1 MWLRLGDVWRGGPAA
16 GVGGATIVEVRSPGG
31 TDNRRAACAV
41 PIDGVSVVKRFL
53 AGLVVLAVVVL
64 AMTSCGTVESGNVGV
79 RTTLGK
85 VDPQEVEPGIY
96 FGIPGVSRVQEFSAK
111 EIGIDLN
118 DLTPKARDNLTLR
131 DLDMTVYYRVA
142 GASVADLYVK
152 YAGQHTRDEGSRV
165 NLPAYALLTRLARNA
180 IYEQAARIDSL
191 VMHTRRDE
199 LAAAVGK
206 ALQAELDA
214 NDKGVFTV
222 SRVVIRALTT
232 DPAIEKAIQESVAA
246 QKQLETTKQRIAI
259 AEAEAQVEVKRA
271 EGIAQANH
279 IINQSL
285 TREYLQHESNLA
297 LQKFAEKGGTTTVV
311 IPANMQTA
319 PLINI
324 GK

>member
-1 MWLRLGDVWRGGPAA
+1 MVSRIIAA
-16 GVGGATIVEVRSPGG
+16 V
-31 TDNRRAACAV
+31 
-41 PIDGVSVVKRFL
+41 L
-53 AGLVVLAVVVL
+53 LLAVAAAAL
-64 AMTSCGTVESGNVGV
+64 TSCGTIESGNVGV

-85 VDPQEVEPGIY
+85 VNPEEVEPGI
-96 FGIPGVSRVQEFSAK
+96 FLGLPGISRVQEFSAK

-131 DLDMTVYYRVA
+131 DLDVTVYYRVQQ
-142 GASVADLYVK
+142 GAIADLYIK
-152 YAGQHTRDEGSRV
+152 YAGQHGLEEGKRSV
-165 NLPAYALLTRLARNA
+165 YLPAIGLLQRLARNV

-199 LAAAVGK
+199 LAAAVHK
-206 ALQAELDA
+206 SLQLELDT
-214 NDKGVFTV
+214 NDKGVFFVT
-222 SRVVIRALTT
+222 RVVIRALTT

-259 AEAEAQVEVKRA
+259 AEAEAQVEIKKA
-271 EGIAQANH
+271 EGIAKANQ

-297 LQKFAEKGGTTTVV
+297 LQKFAEKGGTSTVV

-324 GK
+324 GGK

>member
-1 MWLRLGDVWRGGPAA
+1 VLRSS
-16 GVGGATIVEVRSPGG
+16 VEG
-31 TDNRRAACAV
+31 
-41 PIDGVSVVKRFL
+41 SVVKRVL
-53 AGLVVLAVVVL
+53 VGLVLLAVVLL
-64 AMTSCGTVESGNVGV
+64 AVTSCGTVESGNVGI

-85 VDPQEVEPGIY
+85 VNPEEIEPGLY
-96 FGIPGVSRVQEFSAK
+96 FGVPGVSRVQEFSAK
-111 EIGIDLN
+111 EIGLDLN
-118 DLTPKARDNLTLR
+118 DLTPKARDNLSLR
-131 DLDMTVYYRVA
+131 DLDVTVYYRVA
-142 GASVADLYVK
+142 GGSIADLYIK

-165 NLPAYALLTRLARNA
+165 NLPAYAMLQRLARNA
-180 IYEQAARIDSL
+180 IYEQASRIDSL

-199 LAAAVGK
+199 LAAAVSK
-206 ALQAELDA
+206 ALQIELDA

-222 SRVVIRALTT
+222 TRVVIRALTT

-271 EGIAQANH
+271 EGIAKSNQ

-297 LQKFAEKGGTTTVV
+297 LLKFAEKGGTTTVV
-311 IPANMQTA
+311 LPANMQTA

>member
-1 MWLRLGDVWRGGPAA
+1 M
-16 GVGGATIVEVRSPGG
+16 
-31 TDNRRAACAV
+31 
-41 PIDGVSVVKRFL
+41 VKRVLFGVVLL
-53 AGLVVLAVVVL
+53 AGLLVAL
-64 AMTSCGTVESGNVGV
+64 TSCGTVESGNVGV

-85 VDPQEVEPGIY
+85 VAPDEVEPGLY
-96 FGIPGVSRVQEFSAK
+96 LGLPGISRVQEFSAK
-111 EIGIDLN
+111 EIGLDLN

-131 DLDMTVYYRVA
+131 DLDVTVYYRVA
-142 GASVADLYVK
+142 GASIADLYVK
-152 YAGQHTRDEGSRV
+152 YAGQHVRDEGSRV
-165 NLPAYALLTRLARNA
+165 NLPAFALMQRLARNA
-180 IYEQAARIDSL
+180 IFEQASRIDSL

-199 LAAAVGK
+199 LAASVNK

-222 SRVVIRALTT
+222 TRVVIRALTT

-259 AEAEAQVEVKRA
+259 AEAEAQVEVKKA
-271 EGIAQANH
+271 EGIAKANQ

>member
-1 MWLRLGDVWRGGPAA
+1 MNTPARIALALVLIAVVAA
-16 GVGGATIVEVRSPGG
+16 GAS
-31 TDNRRAACAV
+31 
-41 PIDGVSVVKRFL
+41 
-53 AGLVVLAVVVL
+53 
-64 AMTSCGTVESGNVGV
+64 SCGTIESGNVGV

-85 VDPQEVEPGIY
+85 VNPEEIEPGVY
-96 FGIPGVSRVQEFSAK
+96 LGVPGITRVQEFSGK
-111 EIGIDLN
+111 EIALDLN

-131 DLDMTVYYRVA
+131 DLDVTVYYRVA
-142 GASVADLYVK
+142 PGSIADLYVK

-165 NLPAYALLTRLARNA
+165 TLPAYAMLQRLTRNS
-180 IYEQAARIDSL
+180 IYEQASRIDSL
-191 VMHTRRDE
+191 VMHTQRDE
-199 LAAAVGK
+199 LAAAVRK
-206 ALQAELDA
+206 NLQIELDT

-222 SRVVIRALTT
+222 TRVVIRALTT

-271 EGIAQANH
+271 EGVAKANQ

-297 LQKFAEKGGTTTVV
+297 LHKFAEKGGTTTVV
-311 IPANMQTA
+311 VPANMQTA

>member
-1 MWLRLGDVWRGGPAA
+1 M
-16 GVGGATIVEVRSPGG
+16 
-31 TDNRRAACAV
+31 
-41 PIDGVSVVKRFL
+41 VKRILLGIALLVGAL
-53 AGLVVLAVVVL
+53 ALL
-64 AMTSCGTVESGNVGV
+64 TSCGTVESGNVGV

-85 VDPQEVEPGIY
+85 VNPEEVEPGVY
-96 FGIPGVSRVQEFSAK
+96 FGLPGISRVQEFSAK
-111 EIGIDLN
+111 EIGLDLN
-118 DLTPKARDNLTLR
+118 DLTPKARDNLSLR
-131 DLDMTVYYRVA
+131 DLDVTVYYRVA
-142 GASVADLYVK
+142 GGAIADLYIK
-152 YAGQHTRDEGSRV
+152 YAGQHTRDDGSRV
-165 NLPAYALLTRLARNA
+165 NLPAYAMLQRLARNA
-180 IYEQAARIDSL
+180 VYEQASRIDSL

-199 LAAAVGK
+199 LAAAVNK
-206 ALQAELDA
+206 ALQIELDA

-222 SRVVIRALTT
+222 TRVVIRALTT

-259 AEAEAQVEVKRA
+259 AEAEAQVEVKKA
-271 EGIAQANH
+271 EGIAKANL

-297 LQKFAEKGGTTTVV
+297 LHKFAEKGGTTTVV

>member
-1 MWLRLGDVWRGGPAA
+1 MIKRVVA
-16 GVGGATIVEVRSPGG
+16 GA
-31 TDNRRAACAV
+31 
-41 PIDGVSVVKRFL
+41 
-53 AGLVVLAVVVL
+53 VVLAGVVL
-64 AMTSCGTVESGNVGV
+64 ALTSCGTIESGNVGI

-85 VDPQEVEPGIY
+85 VNPDEVEPGLY
-96 FGIPGVSRVQEFSAK
+96 LGVPGISRVQEFSAK
-111 EIGIDLN
+111 EIGLDLN

-131 DLDMTVYYRVA
+131 DLDVTIYYRVA
-142 GASVADLYVK
+142 GAAIADLYVK
-152 YAGQHTRDEGSRV
+152 YAGQHVRDEGSRV
-165 NLPAYALLTRLARNA
+165 NLPAYGLMQRLARNA
-180 IYEQAARIDSL
+180 IFEQASRIDSL

-199 LAAAVGK
+199 LADAVHK
-206 ALQAELDA
+206 SLQVELDA
-214 NDKGVFTV
+214 NDKGVFTIT
-222 SRVVIRALTT
+222 RVVIRALTT

-259 AEAEAQVEVKRA
+259 AEAEAQVEVKKA
-271 EGIAQANH
+271 EGIARANQ

-319 PLINI
+319 PLITL